1 MGRGCLARFA
11 FVAAAMMKPNVFFF
25 SEKGTF
31 SCYVLEAVVDIVDG
45 VDEYVHVVLIS
56 PKPSPYTDKQEE
68 ANDDTN
74 IVVVKDV

>member
-1 MGRGCLARFA
+1 MLSQVCFCGCSHDETQR
-11 FVAAAMMKPNVFFF
+11 FFF

-56 PKPSPYTDKQEE
+56 PTPSPYTDKQEE